1 MDLLTRP
8 IDFCQLAIILECRSR
23 LTMTHQRSCGEWA
36 RIVQPP
42 STCLEY
48 EMGGGN
54 EIGTRPTKPRIGGDA
69 VNEVKIWQEFWKNK
83 KEKAT
88 AKNEWELESSLK
100 ALAAD

>member
-48 EMGGGN
+48 EMGGGAMKSVQGQLN
-54 EIGTRPTKPRIGGDA
+54 
-69 VNEVKIWQEFWKNK
+69 Q
-83 KEKAT
+83 
-88 AKNEWELESSLK
+88 ELEEML
-100 ALAAD
+100 